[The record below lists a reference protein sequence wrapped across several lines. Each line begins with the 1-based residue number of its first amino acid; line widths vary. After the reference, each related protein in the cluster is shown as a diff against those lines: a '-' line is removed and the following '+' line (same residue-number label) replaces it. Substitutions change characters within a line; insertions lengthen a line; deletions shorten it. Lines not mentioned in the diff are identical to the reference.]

1 MLFEREKR
9 KYNAMHRPVCSGC
22 RVAPGKHRTISEQYW
37 PSLCPLRLALIAEM
51 FRKSPQPFAG

>member
-37 PSLCPLRLALIAEM
+37 PSLCPLRLAL
-51 FRKSPQPFAG
+51 